1 MANQRIPA
9 QERNLTP
16 EQVERLDAR
25 RRRGQLALVIGL
37 QALVVTT
44 VLSLWV
50 GQDLTYSP
58 GWNRP
63 IFYWACATGL
73 IAAGSFLYGI
83 AQRRGSHEFISY

>member
-1 MANQRIPA
+1 MANLRISA
-9 QERNLTP
+9 EERNLTP
-16 EQVERLDAR
+16 EQVEVLDAR

-58 GWNRP
+58 GWQRP
-63 IFYWACATGL
+63 IFYWACVTGL
-73 IAAGSFLYGI
+73 LAAGCFLYGL
-83 AQRRGSHEFISY
+83 AQRRGLHEFMSY